1 MSEENTRERVF
12 EVIREKVKKILPS
25 WEDLEYPYEY
35 LNAYKYYIVK
45 PEEYEAIPEGI
56 NLKVEGIIEEKPVIK
71 HTKTNVL
78 LFRYFVE
85 TYLTVSGIKIKHKGP
100 AFIRK
105 GEKVTIWGRKQ
116 TPRFDAN
123 RIETDDVIIQ
133 VMHWL

>member
-1 MSEENTRERVF
+1 M
-12 EVIREKVKKILPS
+12 
-25 WEDLEYPYEY
+25 EDLKYPYEY
-35 LNAYKYYIVK
+35 LNKHKYYIVK

-71 HTKTNVL
+71 HIKSSIFL
-78 LFRYFVE
+78 RYLIE

-100 AFIRK
+100 VFIRK
-105 GEKVTIWGRKQ
+105 GEKVTIWGRKH

-133 VMHWL
+133 VMRWL